1 MSQNQVF
8 VDYAVNY
15 LISLATEHEET
26 SHEYH
31 LQILRIPSRPGLDT
45 LRNVTFMEV
54 LEEIIEDEEQEAKVR
69 STAFAALLAYL
80 WRWRDYQR
88 FRQVFDSYHDIFVE
102 SSPSLVALYQGMYDL
117 SRISNQG
124 GRQQAMKSARDAK
137 EAMPRMPGALNLF
150 AEVIAIANERGDA
163 TDADLDQA
171 MEAIQRAI
179 DIDPEYAKYY
189 SNRARILAVKGRY
202 DESYR
207 DVDKAIE
214 LETSEYDE
222 YLLRIANYESIRTSI
237 QLLER
242 SVEINRQSDAMR
254 EEQERASKQLGS
266 MRGETLTLLGLLA
279 AVIAFVVPSVQLVSN
294 LQSAEAGLLMTF
306 MAGLILVVFG
316 SFMEL
321 IQPGERWR
329 RKGVL
334 VVSIGLSMVLLA
346 SLILWSG
353 IVPE

>member
-1 MSQNQVF
+1 MSQNQAF
-8 VDYAVNY
+8 INDAVDF
-15 LISLATEHEET
+15 LSSRATAHEEI

-31 LQILRIPSRPGLDT
+31 LQIRRISTHSGLDVLPPGMFVDV
-45 LRNVTFMEV
+45 LR
-54 LEEIIEDEEQEAKVR
+54 EIMEDEEQEGNIR
-69 STAFAALLAYL
+69 SAAFAALLAYL
-80 WRWRDYQR
+80 WRWRNYQE
-88 FRQVFDSYHDIFVE
+88 FRKTFDKYRDLFVDI
-102 SSPSLVALYQGMYDL
+102 SPSLVALYQGMYDL

-124 GRQQAMKSARDAK
+124 GRQQAIKSARDAK

-150 AEVIAIANERGDA
+150 AEVIAIASERGDVA
-163 TDADLDQA
+163 DADLDQA
-171 MEAIQRAI
+171 MEAIERAI
-179 DIDPEYAKYY
+179 GIDPKYAKYY
-189 SNRARILAVKGRY
+189 SNRARILAVKGRF

-237 QLLER
+237 QLMER
-242 SVEINRQSDAMR
+242 SVEINRQADAMK

-279 AVIAFVVPSVQLVSN
+279 AVIAFVVPSVQLISN

-316 SFMEL
+316 AFMEL

-334 VVSIGLSMVLLA
+334 VVVIGLSMVLLA
-346 SLILWSG
+346 SLVLWSG

>member
-8 VDYAVNY
+8 VDYAVKD
-15 LISLATEHEET
+15 LSSLTAEHEEIT
-26 SHEYH
+26 HAYH
-31 LQILRIPSRPGLDT
+31 LQIRNLSSRPGLDT
-45 LRNVTFMEV
+45 LRPATFVDVLQEV
-54 LEEIIEDEEQEAKVR
+54 IENEEQEENIR
-69 STAFAALLAYL
+69 SAAFAALLAYL
-80 WRWRDYQR
+80 WRWRNYQQ
-88 FRQVFDSYHDIFVE
+88 FRQVFDSYHDTFVDI
-102 SSPSLVALYQGMYDL
+102 SPSLVALYQGMYDL

-150 AEVIAIANERGDA
+150 AEVIAIASERGDVA
-163 TDADLDQA
+163 DADLEQA
-171 MEAIQRAI
+171 MEAIERAI
-179 DIDPEYAKYY
+179 DIDPGYAKYY

-207 DVDKAIE
+207 DIDRAIE

-222 YLLRIANYESIRTSI
+222 YLLRIANYESIRASI

-242 SVEINRQSDAMR
+242 SADINRQADAMR
-254 EEQERASKQLGS
+254 QEQDRASNQLSS

-279 AVIAFVVPSVQLVSN
+279 AVIAFVVPSVQLISN
-294 LQSAEAGLLMTF
+294 LQSVEAALLMTF

-316 SFMEL
+316 AFMEL

-334 VVSIGLSMVLLA
+334 VVSIGLSMILLA
-346 SLILWSG
+346 SLVLWSG